1 MSGMKAGRLVAGTA
15 GLLLACVANLASAR
29 PTDEEIRRTLQDAQA
44 AAKVGPADVP
54 LSSQAVL
61 HLRAGESF
69 VPKAQA
75 VRMLR
80 VMGNPGDDPEL
91 LGMIMPD
98 EGPGRWFTTV
108 EFRDSGYVKDDDAKT
123 WNADDLLKSY
133 REGTDEG
140 NKEREKMGA
149 PGLEI
154 VGWAE
159 PPKYDSGSHRLAW
172 SMSLREIGAPA
183 NQPQIVNYNTYALG
197 RDGYFI
203 MNLVTDLDELPQLKS
218 VADAQLA
225 ALEYNTGK
233 RYADFD
239 EKTDHVAEYGLA
251 ALVVG
256 VAAHKFG
263 FLALV
268 GAFVLKFAKVIL
280 IALAAF
286 GGAFMKFF
294 RRKPSPAAPTGAPRD
309 ET

>member
-1 MSGMKAGRLVAGTA
+1 MGTNKRRLAAGMA
-15 GLLLACVANLASAR
+15 GLLLACATTLASAR
-29 PTDEEIRRTLQDAQA
+29 PTEEEVHQTMQDVRA
-44 AAKVGPADVP
+44 AAKAGPADVP

-61 HLRAGESF
+61 HLKAGESF
-69 VPKAQA
+69 VPHAQA
-75 VRMLR
+75 VRLLHL
-80 VMGNPGDDPEL
+80 MGNPGEEPDL
-91 LGMIMPD
+91 LGLIMPE

-108 EFRDSGYVKDDDAKT
+108 EFQNSGYVKDDDAKN

-133 REGTDEG
+133 REGTAEG

-149 PGLEI
+149 PGLDI
-154 VGWAE
+154 IGWAE
-159 PPKYDSGSHRLAW
+159 PPRYDAATHRLVW
-172 SMSLREIGAPA
+172 SMSSREIGAPA
-183 NQPQIVNYNTYALG
+183 NQPQGVNYNTYALG

-218 VADAQLA
+218 VADAQLG
-225 ALEYNTGK
+225 ALEYNAGK

-256 VAAHKFG
+256 VAAHKLG
-263 FLALV
+263 FIALA

-286 GGAFMKFF
+286 GGAFMKIF
-294 RRKPSPAAPTGAPRD
+294 RRKSSPPQA
-309 ET
+309 